1 MKKMILGLWL
11 LLACLP
17 CIAQRVF
24 TPQELKADLT
34 IIRQALEEAHPG
46 LYRFQ
51 KREQLDRRFTT
62 IEKRLRKGMT
72 EYAFFR
78 LVNPL
83 IASIGD
89 GHAKFHRDGKADDL
103 HAFFENGYLPLQ
115 LYFKDGKAFVL
126 KTYGEQEELP
136 AGTRI
141 LSING
146 EDIADITAR
155 LFMNIYADG
164 AVQSARYAALN
175 ADFPGYY
182 GLFTGPSAQFTIG
195 YKEEAGKRG
204 KIVLKG
210 VSATD
215 IRTVTTSEP
224 PYSISFPAND
234 VALLRIAVFRED
246 EGMPSFRNF
255 LDSVFRQIRE
265 KQVRSLIIDL
275 RNNEGGTDR
284 LGVLLNTF
292 IARAPFRYYDKL
304 TVAGVGP
311 YSFASQATFPAE
323 MEYLKQFVKKEGDE
337 YHFTYF
343 KEGLEMINPAENA
356 FGGNVYILQNGR
368 SFSVTAEFAAIVKD
382 NRRAVFI
389 GEESGGAMQGNS
401 SGGFAMVTLP
411 NTRLGLDVPL
421 LGYHMRLQNPFTANK
436 GVPAD
441 HVVVPSVTD
450 ILQQRDPVLD
460 VALRLATG
468 KYYQQEVLPKGL

>member
-1 MKKMILGLWL
+1 MKKMILGFGL
-11 LLACLP
+11 LLTGLSG
-17 CIAQRVF
+17 IAQRVF
-24 TPQELKADLT
+24 SPQELKVDLT

-46 LYRFQ
+46 IYRFQ
-51 KREQLDRRFTT
+51 SKEQLDKRFAAT
-62 IEKRLRKGMT
+62 EKQLKKGMT
-72 EYAFFR
+72 EYEFFR

-89 GHAKFHRDGKADDL
+89 GHAKFHREQKPDDL

-115 LYFKDGKAFVL
+115 LYFKDGHAYVL
-126 KTYGEQEELP
+126 KTYGGKEELP

-146 EDIADITAR
+146 EDIEDITSR
-155 LFMNIYADG
+155 LFRNIFADG

-175 ADFPGYY
+175 TDFAGYY
-182 GLFTGPSAQFTIG
+182 GLFTGPSPQFTIG
-195 YKEEAGKRG
+195 YKEVAGKRG
-204 KIVLKG
+204 KIVLKA
-210 VSATD
+210 VSAND
-215 IRTVTTSEP
+215 IRTVTSPEP
-224 PYSISFPAND
+224 SYSISFPAKD
-234 VALLRIAVFRED
+234 VALLRIAVFMEN
-246 EGMPSFRNF
+246 EGLPSFRDF
-255 LDSVFRQIRE
+255 LDSAFRQIRE

-284 LGVLLNTF
+284 LGMLLNTF

-311 YSFASQATFPAE
+311 YSFASQATFPSE

-421 LGYHMRLQNPFTANK
+421 LGYHMRLQNPYAAGK
-436 GVPAD
+436 GIPAD
-441 HVVVPSVTD
+441 HVIVPSVTD
-450 ILQQRDPVLD
+450 ILQQRDPVMD
-460 VALRLATG
+460 TALRLATG
-468 KYYQQEVLPKGL
+468 K